1 MLRNEF
7 RDLLTTLFRRWV
19 YLICYRHVWFLIK
32 RIRIES
38 ADVRLQFAFMR
49 TQWTSHRLRGVLQ
62 IVNDHVEENLIGL
75 NLVSEAI
82 DNSFVVFAFC
92 LTPSLVLRIVEAWA
106 NKTLKHRIGVIRAEN
121 QTFVF
126 GIASIHG
133 PDRFS
138 FIFDMWITSVHFFVH
153 WSFFQL

>member
-1 MLRNEF
+1 MIHDLILQSFELADLRLG
-7 RDLLTTLFRRWV
+7 R
-19 YLICYRHVWFLIK
+19 
-32 RIRIES
+32 
-38 ADVRLQFAFMR
+38 
-49 TQWTSHRLRGVLQ
+49 VLQ
-62 IVNDHVEENLIGL
+62 IVNDHVEKNLIGL

-92 LTPSLVLRIVEAWA
+92 LTPSLVLRIVEAGA

-138 FIFDMWITSVHFFVH
+138 FTFDMRITSVHFFVH
-153 WSFFQL
+153 RLFFQL

>member
-1 MLRNEF
+1 M
-7 RDLLTTLFRRWV
+7 
-19 YLICYRHVWFLIK
+19 
-32 RIRIES
+32 
-38 ADVRLQFAFMR
+38 
-49 TQWTSHRLRGVLQ
+49 
-62 IVNDHVEENLIGL
+62 NDHVEENLIGL

-92 LTPSLVLRIVEAWA
+92 LTPSLVLRFVEAGA
-106 NKTLKHRIGVIRAEN
+106 NKTLKHRIGMIRAKT

-138 FIFDMWITSVHFFVH
+138 LTFLVRITSVHFFVH
-153 WSFFQL
+153 QLLFLL